1 MWNKLTI
8 FAAVLLLAAGAFAYN
23 NYTGL
28 EAEQAEKTSRTDTL
42 DNLLASVK
50 QQEDKLALARQT
62 AKDLEAECNSLTDQH
77 TEMVAKNQELET
89 QITEK
94 EQALE
99 TITTQLADIESK
111 SKDMNNVAQ
120 LVAEIERTEQDNTR
134 LAGEVSAAEAK
145 RDALVA
151 RSEQIDKS
159 VADLNKLED
168 EQRARIS
175 PASLRTSIRNVFNDW
190 GFVVLSGGADQ
201 GIVLGSR
208 LAVMRGDTKVAE
220 LLVNNVESAKAS
232 ADIVPASKAE
242 GVTLSPGD
250 VVVAVRPQS

>member
-28 EAEQAEKTSRTDTL
+28 EAEKAQKEKLTSDLDTL
-42 DNLLASVK
+42 RADVKDQQTRLAAAK
-50 QQEDKLALARQT
+50 KERQ
-62 AKDLEAECNSLTDQH
+62 DLETECNTLDQQYASLVDENEKLT
-77 TEMVAKNQELET
+77 A
-89 QITEK
+89 QIDEK
-94 EQALE
+94 EKALE
-99 TITTQLADIESK
+99 TITAQLADIESK

-159 VADLNKLED
+159 VADLNKLEE

-175 PASLRTSIRNVFNDW
+175 PASLRTTIRNVYNDW
-190 GFVVLSGGADQ
+190 GFVVLSSGADQ

-208 LAVMRGDTKVAE
+208 LAVMRGDSKVAE

-232 ADIVPASKAE
+232 ADIVPSSTAE
-242 GVTLSPGD
+242 GVALSPGD
-250 VVVAVRPQS
+250 VVVAVRPKS